1 MNLILKNLIFMI
13 LILMILTL
21 SNSIE
26 HIKRKKGAF
35 IMIRF
40 NNSHNSHYSHH
51 TILFLAVLTLI
62 IIISSTHPSAG
73 EKRVLTGNV
82 VGDLGEGEYLVKT
95 VLTVPYGDTLRVS
108 AGAVMYFEQLTGID
122 VRGALVVSGAPGIPV
137 VMASSND
144 AAGAAEAAQ
153 PFDWNGVRS
162 FGPAAAVIMRHASV
176 SNSVYGVQIWD
187 TLSLA
192 ELRDVVFQSNGYASL
207 MRGGEIVPV
216 AADKP
221 VNISWNA
228 SAPALSSSSS
238 SRPIMTNPKIRRN
251 PGKDTGTVSAKFII
265 NVSAL
270 TVAAAGM
277 TACYVGLSNT
287 NTYNNYYAPEGLSE
301 YYREKIRKNV
311 TVSAIGAAAA
321 GVGLGCIGVTLFF

>member
-1 MNLILKNLIFMI
+1 
-13 LILMILTL
+13 
-21 SNSIE
+21 
-26 HIKRKKGAF
+26 
-35 IMIRF
+35 MIRF
-40 NNSHNSHYSHH
+40 NHSHQSSH

-62 IIISSTHPSAG
+62 IILSSSRPSAG

-82 VGDLGEGEYLVKT
+82 VGDLVGGEYLVKT
-95 VLTVPYGDTLRVS
+95 VLTVPYGDTLRVG

-137 VMASSND
+137 VMTSSND
-144 AAGAAEAAQ
+144 TAGAAEAAQ

-187 TLSLA
+187 TLSRA

-207 MRGGEIVPV
+207 MRGGEIASV

-221 VNISWNA
+221 VNVSWNA
-228 SAPALSSSSS
+228 SAPPPSSS
-238 SRPIMTNPKIRRN
+238 SRPVMTNPKIRRN
-251 PGKDTGTVSAKFII
+251 PGAAGTVNAKFVV

-270 TVAAAGM
+270 TVAAAGV
-277 TACYVGLSNT
+277 TACCVGLSNT
-287 NTYNNYYAPEGLSE
+287 NTYNNHYALEGNAGRLSE
-301 YYREKIRKNV
+301 YYQEKIRKNI